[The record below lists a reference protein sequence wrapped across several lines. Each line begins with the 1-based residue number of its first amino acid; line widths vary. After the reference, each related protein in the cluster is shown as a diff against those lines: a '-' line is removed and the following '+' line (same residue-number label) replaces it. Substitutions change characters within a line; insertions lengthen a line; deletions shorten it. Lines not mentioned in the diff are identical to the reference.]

1 MSKPLAIVNLGATGN
16 VGAAIKYFGDKKK
29 VGKFL
34 DGLHTGAA
42 VGSPKELAALLLSNH
57 HNPRGKRVA
66 RTAVISVKTP
76 RRASK
81 RELEDIDERLMQ
93 AFWDLQKL
101 LKVPMLGWTH
111 TNTATRHLHIIFPN
125 SNGIRCL
132 DLRPRWLRQLQGFM
146 WTAALLSGRGRGRR
160 KALPAYPKARK
171 LVVRDLA
178 TLLMDGQGNLRQDRW
193 KALVAQGKISNFRQ
207 RKSGELIS
215 FEWGGTGRRVRMATL
230 KGFATEC
237 QNTQPATEEL
247 LYEDRPCRLVG
258 GQALEPIGE
267 PGRVTP
273 PDRNSPA
280 LPASTGSAERGT
292 LPPLAP
298 AKPVALATAVLGAI
312 QLEPPLTGQPGDH
325 EPASTGTPEPG
336 ATGASPLPPGG
347 LAGRGR
353 GFQRRASQQPAPA
366 RPDANVAPPAVAQPR
381 FQRPSRPGFGR

>member
-1 MSKPLAIVNLGATGN
+1 MSAPLAIVNLGATGN

-93 AFWDLQKL
+93 AFWDLQKV

-111 TNTATRHLHIIFPN
+111 SNTATRHLHIIFPN

-132 DLRPRWLRQLQGFM
+132 DLRPRWLRQLQGFA
-146 WTAALLSGRGRGRR
+146 WTMALLSGRGKGRR
-160 KALPAYPKARK
+160 KALPTYPKARK

-178 TLLMDGQGNLRQDRW
+178 QVLLDERGNIRQDRW
-193 KALVAQGKISNFRQ
+193 KALVQAGKVTNFRQ
-207 RKSGELIS
+207 RKDGSLIS
-215 FEWGGTGRRVRMATL
+215 FEYGGTGRRVRMATL

-237 QNTQPATEEL
+237 QNTQPVTEEL
-247 LYEDRPCRLVG
+247 LYEDSPCRLVG
-258 GQALEPIGE
+258 GQALEPVGE
-267 PGRVTP
+267 LGRVP
-273 PDRNSPA
+273 APDRNRPA
-280 LPASTGSAERGT
+280 LAPATGPTERT
-292 LPPLAP
+292 AIPTLAP
-298 AKPVALATAVLGAI
+298 AKPVALATAVLLAS
-312 QLEPPLTGQPGDH
+312 QLEPALTGQPGDN
-325 EPASTGTPEPG
+325 EPASTGTPELDGAG
-336 ATGASPLPPGG
+336 ATPLPPGG

-353 GFQRRASQQPAPA
+353 RFQRRPSQQPAPA
-366 RPDANVAPPAVAQPR
+366 RPDANATPPAVAQPR
-381 FQRPSRPGFGR
+381 FQRPSRPGFGI